1 MYETFED
8 WYENECNQNVSEKP
22 DLDEEVVIERSKFLD
37 ENGVDIRTKK
47 SKDKTIDERIKTSR
61 SLKIKYN
68 KWNQVDFTEDTSQEK
83 ISIDKNYTQQSYS
96 YDDIEFENKFHEII
110 KNSKY
115 KAFLLNE
122 DCERVIINYQVIND
136 ILIYTFGKM
145 KNEYSLS
152 KIFVMVCEYCGINL
166 QPMWKRLSSYI
177 QKQILEELC
186 EYSSLPN
193 SELNNN
199 DNNKLF

>member
-96 YDDIEFENKFHEII
+96 YDDIEFEKKFHEII

-115 KAFLLNE
+115 KAILLDE
-122 DCERVIINYQVIND
+122 DCERVVINYQIIND

-145 KNEYSLS
+145 KKEYTLS
-152 KIFVMVCEYCGINL
+152 RIFVMVCEYCGINL
-166 QPMWKRLSSYI
+166 QTMWKRLSSYM

-193 SELNNN
+193 LELNN

>member
-22 DLDEEVVIERSKFLD
+22 DLDEEVVIERNKFLD

-47 SKDKTIDERIKTSR
+47 SKDKTVDERIKTSR

-68 KWNQVDFTEDTSQEK
+68 KWNQVDFTEDIPQEK
-83 ISIDKNYTQQSYS
+83 ISIDKNYTQQTYS
-96 YDDIEFENKFHEII
+96 YDDIEFEKKFHEII

-115 KAFLLNE
+115 KAILLDE
-122 DCERVIINYQVIND
+122 DCERVVINYQVIND

-145 KNEYSLS
+145 KKEYTLS
-152 KIFVMVCEYCGINL
+152 RIFVMVCEYCGINL
-166 QPMWKRLSSYI
+166 QTMWKRLSSYM

-186 EYSSLPN
+186 EYSSLQKL
-193 SELNNN
+193 ELNN

>member
-8 WYENECNQNVSEKP
+8 WYENECNQNISEKL
-22 DLDEEVVIERSKFLD
+22 DLDEEVVIERNKFLD

-47 SKDKTIDERIKTSR
+47 SKDKTVDERIKTSR

-68 KWNQVDFTEDTSQEK
+68 KWNQIDFTEDIPQEK
-83 ISIDKNYTQQSYS
+83 ISIDKNYTQQTYS
-96 YDDIEFENKFHEII
+96 YDDIEFEKKFHEII

-115 KAFLLNE
+115 KAILLDE
-122 DCERVIINYQVIND
+122 DCERVVINYQVIND

-145 KNEYSLS
+145 KKEYTLS
-152 KIFVMVCEYCGINL
+152 RIFVMVCEYCGINL
-166 QPMWKRLSSYI
+166 QTMWKRLSSYM

-193 SELNNN
+193 LELNN

>member
-22 DLDEEVVIERSKFLD
+22 DLDEGVVIERNKFLD

-47 SKDKTIDERIKTSR
+47 SKDKTVDERIKTSR

-68 KWNQVDFTEDTSQEK
+68 KWNQVDFTEDIPQEK
-83 ISIDKNYTQQSYS
+83 ISIDKNYTQQTYS
-96 YDDIEFENKFHEII
+96 YDDIEFEKKFHEII

-115 KAFLLNE
+115 KAILLDE
-122 DCERVIINYQVIND
+122 DCERVVINYQVIND

-145 KNEYSLS
+145 KKEYTLS
-152 KIFVMVCEYCGINL
+152 RIFVMVCEYCGINL
-166 QPMWKRLSSYI
+166 QTMWKRLSSYM

-193 SELNNN
+193 LELNN

>member
-22 DLDEEVVIERSKFLD
+22 DLDEEVVIERNKFLD

-47 SKDKTIDERIKTSR
+47 SKDKTVDERIKTSR

-68 KWNQVDFTEDTSQEK
+68 KWNQVDFTEDIPQEK
-83 ISIDKNYTQQSYS
+83 ISIDKNYAQQTYS
-96 YDDIEFENKFHEII
+96 YDDIEFEKKFHEII

-115 KAFLLNE
+115 KAILLDE
-122 DCERVIINYQVIND
+122 DCERVVINYQVIND

-145 KNEYSLS
+145 KKEYTLS
-152 KIFVMVCEYCGINL
+152 RIFVMVCEYCGINL
-166 QPMWKRLSSYI
+166 QTMWKRLSSYI

-186 EYSSLPN
+186 EYSSLPKL
-193 SELNNN
+193 ELNN

>member
-22 DLDEEVVIERSKFLD
+22 DLDEEVVIERNKFLD

-47 SKDKTIDERIKTSR
+47 SKDKTVDERIKTSR

-68 KWNQVDFTEDTSQEK
+68 KWNQIDFTEDIPQEK
-83 ISIDKNYTQQSYS
+83 ISIDKNYTQQTYS
-96 YDDIEFENKFHEII
+96 YDDIEFEKKFHEII

-115 KAFLLNE
+115 KAILLDE
-122 DCERVIINYQVIND
+122 DCERVVINYQVIND

-145 KNEYSLS
+145 KKEYTLS
-152 KIFVMVCEYCGINL
+152 RIFVMVCEYCGINL
-166 QPMWKRLSSYI
+166 QTMWKRLSSYI

-186 EYSSLPN
+186 EYSSLPKL
-193 SELNNN
+193 ELNN

>member
-22 DLDEEVVIERSKFLD
+22 DLDEEVVIERNKFLD

-47 SKDKTIDERIKTSR
+47 SKDKTVDERIKTSR
-61 SLKIKYN
+61 SLKITYH
-68 KWNQVDFTEDTSQEK
+68 KWNQIDFTEDIPQEK
-83 ISIDKNYTQQSYS
+83 ISIDKNYTQQTYS
-96 YDDIEFENKFHEII
+96 YDDIEFEKKFHEII

-115 KAFLLNE
+115 KAILLDE
-122 DCERVIINYQVIND
+122 DCERVVINYQVIND

-145 KNEYSLS
+145 KKEYTLS
-152 KIFVMVCEYCGINL
+152 RIFVMVCEYCGINL
-166 QPMWKRLSSYI
+166 QTMWKRLSSYM

-193 SELNNN
+193 LELNN

>member
-22 DLDEEVVIERSKFLD
+22 DLDEEVVIERNKFLD

-47 SKDKTIDERIKTSR
+47 SKDKTVDERIKTSR

-68 KWNQVDFTEDTSQEK
+68 KWNQVDFTEDIPQEK
-83 ISIDKNYTQQSYS
+83 ISIDKNYTQQTYS
-96 YDDIEFENKFHEII
+96 YDDIEFEKKFHEII

-115 KAFLLNE
+115 KAILLDE
-122 DCERVIINYQVIND
+122 DCERVVINYQIIND

-145 KNEYSLS
+145 KKEYTLS
-152 KIFVMVCEYCGINL
+152 RIFVMVCEYCGINL
-166 QPMWKRLSSYI
+166 QTMWKRLSSYM

-186 EYSSLPN
+186 EYSSLPKL
-193 SELNNN
+193 ELNN

>member
-1 MYETFED
+1 MYITFED
-8 WYENECNQNVSEKP
+8 WYENECNHTVSEPP
-22 DLDEEVVIERSKFLD
+22 DLDEEVVIERNKYLD

-47 SKDKTIDERIKTSR
+47 SKDKTVDERIRTSR

-68 KWNQVDFTEDTSQEK
+68 KWNQVDFTEYIPQEK
-83 ISIDKNYTQQSYS
+83 ISIDKNYTQQSSS
-96 YDDIEFENKFHEII
+96 YEDIEFEKKFHEII

-115 KAFLLNE
+115 KAILIN
-122 DCERVIINYQVIND
+122 DDNERVVINYQVVND
-136 ILIYTFGKM
+136 ILLYTFGKM
-145 KNEYSLS
+145 KNEYTLS

-166 QPMWKRLSSYI
+166 QTMWKKLSSYM
-177 QKQILEELC
+177 KMEILKELC

-193 SELNNN
+193 LELNN

>member
-22 DLDEEVVIERSKFLD
+22 DLDEEVVIERNKFLD

-47 SKDKTIDERIKTSR
+47 SKDKTVDERIKTSR

-68 KWNQVDFTEDTSQEK
+68 KWNQIDFTEDIPQEK
-83 ISIDKNYTQQSYS
+83 ISIDKNYTQQTYS
-96 YDDIEFENKFHEII
+96 YDDIEFEKKFHEII

-115 KAFLLNE
+115 KAILLDE
-122 DCERVIINYQVIND
+122 DCERVVINYQVIND

-145 KNEYSLS
+145 KKEYTLS
-152 KIFVMVCEYCGINL
+152 RIFVMVCEYCGINL
-166 QPMWKRLSSYI
+166 QTMWKRLSSYM

-186 EYSSLPN
+186 EYSSLPKL
-193 SELNNN
+193 ELNN

>member
-22 DLDEEVVIERSKFLD
+22 DLDEEVVIERNKFLD

-47 SKDKTIDERIKTSR
+47 SKDKTVDERIKTSR

-83 ISIDKNYTQQSYS
+83 ISIDKNYTQQTYS
-96 YDDIEFENKFHEII
+96 YDDIEFEKKFHEII

-115 KAFLLNE
+115 KAILLDE
-122 DCERVIINYQVIND
+122 DCERVVINYQVIND

-145 KNEYSLS
+145 KKEYTLS
-152 KIFVMVCEYCGINL
+152 RIFVMVCEYCGINL
-166 QPMWKRLSSYI
+166 QTMWKRLSSYM

-193 SELNNN
+193 LELNN

>member
-22 DLDEEVVIERSKFLD
+22 DLDEEVVIERNKFLD

-47 SKDKTIDERIKTSR
+47 SKDKTVDERIKTSR

-68 KWNQVDFTEDTSQEK
+68 KWNQVDFTENIPQEK
-83 ISIDKNYTQQSYS
+83 ISIDKNYTQQTYS
-96 YDDIEFENKFHEII
+96 YDDIEFEKKFHEII

-115 KAFLLNE
+115 KAILLDE
-122 DCERVIINYQVIND
+122 DCERVVINYQVIND

-145 KNEYSLS
+145 KKEYTLS
-152 KIFVMVCEYCGINL
+152 RIFVMVCEYCGINL
-166 QPMWKRLSSYI
+166 QTMWKRLSSYM

-186 EYSSLPN
+186 EYSSLPKL
-193 SELNNN
+193 ELNN

>member
-1 MYETFED
+1 MYETIED

-22 DLDEEVVIERSKFLD
+22 DLDEEVVIERNKFLD

-47 SKDKTIDERIKTSR
+47 SKDKTVDERIKTSR

-68 KWNQVDFTEDTSQEK
+68 KWNQVDFTEDIPQEK
-83 ISIDKNYTQQSYS
+83 ISIDKNYTQQTYS
-96 YDDIEFENKFHEII
+96 YDDIEFEKKFHEII

-115 KAFLLNE
+115 KAILLDE
-122 DCERVIINYQVIND
+122 DCERVVINYQVIND

-145 KNEYSLS
+145 KKEYTLS
-152 KIFVMVCEYCGINL
+152 RIFVMVCEYCGINL
-166 QPMWKRLSSYI
+166 QTMWKRLSSYM

-193 SELNNN
+193 LELNN

>member
-8 WYENECNQNVSEKP
+8 WYENECNQNISEKP
-22 DLDEEVVIERSKFLD
+22 DLDEEVVIERNKFLD

-47 SKDKTIDERIKTSR
+47 SKDKTVDERIKTSR

-68 KWNQVDFTEDTSQEK
+68 KWNQIDFTEDIPQEK
-83 ISIDKNYTQQSYS
+83 ISIDKNYTQQTYS
-96 YDDIEFENKFHEII
+96 YDDIEFEKKFHEII

-115 KAFLLNE
+115 KAILLDE
-122 DCERVIINYQVIND
+122 DCERVVINYQVIND

-145 KNEYSLS
+145 KKEYTLS
-152 KIFVMVCEYCGINL
+152 RIFVMVCEYCGINL
-166 QPMWKRLSSYI
+166 QTMWKRLSSYM

-193 SELNNN
+193 LELNN

>member
-22 DLDEEVVIERSKFLD
+22 DLDEEVVIERNKFLD

-47 SKDKTIDERIKTSR
+47 SKDKTVDERIKTSR

-68 KWNQVDFTEDTSQEK
+68 KWNQVDFTEDIPQEK
-83 ISIDKNYTQQSYS
+83 ISIDKNYTQQTYS
-96 YDDIEFENKFHEII
+96 YDDIEFEKKFHEII

-115 KAFLLNE
+115 KAILLDE
-122 DCERVIINYQVIND
+122 DCERVVINYQVIND

-145 KNEYSLS
+145 KKEYTLS
-152 KIFVMVCEYCGINL
+152 RIFVMVCEYCGINL
-166 QPMWKRLSSYI
+166 QTMWKRLSSYM

-186 EYSSLPN
+186 EYSSLPKL
-193 SELNNN
+193 ELNN

>member
-22 DLDEEVVIERSKFLD
+22 DLDEEVVIESSKFLD

-96 YDDIEFENKFHEII
+96 YYDIEFENKFHEII

-115 KAFLLNE
+115 KAILLNE
-122 DCERVIINYQVIND
+122 DCERVVINYQVIND

>member
-22 DLDEEVVIERSKFLD
+22 DLDEEVVIERNKFLD

-47 SKDKTIDERIKTSR
+47 SKDKTVDERIKTSR

-68 KWNQVDFTEDTSQEK
+68 KWNQVDFTEDIPQEK
-83 ISIDKNYTQQSYS
+83 ISIDKNYAQQTYS
-96 YDDIEFENKFHEII
+96 YDDMEFEKKFHEII

-115 KAFLLNE
+115 KAILLDE
-122 DCERVIINYQVIND
+122 DCERVVINYQVIND

-145 KNEYSLS
+145 KKEYTLS
-152 KIFVMVCEYCGINL
+152 RIFVMVCEYCGINL
-166 QPMWKRLSSYI
+166 QTMWKRLSSYI

-186 EYSSLPN
+186 EYSSLPKL
-193 SELNNN
+193 ELNN